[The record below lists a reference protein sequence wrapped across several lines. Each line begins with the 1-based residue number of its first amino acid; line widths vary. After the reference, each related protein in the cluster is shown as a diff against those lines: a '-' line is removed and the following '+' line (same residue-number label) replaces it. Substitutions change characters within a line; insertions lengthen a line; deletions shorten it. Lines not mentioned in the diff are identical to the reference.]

1 MLNASKLKSFL
12 ELALANVPE
21 IKQSFRVIQDEDVA
35 KFTRAVTSS
44 GGNIVIVGVLPS
56 MGLDF
61 QNLDNFRHN
70 NKMQLF
76 ILQKYDTTSGEEAL
90 MQLFDDIAAVVLKF
104 EAWMFLES
112 DKFPCPPIF
121 KEIKFETFTA
131 DPVSNYF
138 GFCGYMIQFQLK
150 TK

>member
-12 ELALANVPE
+12 ELAKQNVPE
-21 IKQSFRVIQDEDVA
+21 LKQTFRVIQDEDVA
-35 KFTRAVTSS
+35 NFTREVTSS
-44 GGNIVIVGVLPS
+44 GGNIVLIGVLPS
-56 MGLDF
+56 VALDF
-61 QNLDNFRHN
+61 KNLDNFRHR
-70 NKMQLF
+70 NKMQFF
-76 ILQKYDTTSGEEAL
+76 ILKKYDVKGSEEDL
-90 MQLFDDIAAVVLKF
+90 MQLFDDTAAVVLKF

-121 KEIKFETFTA
+121 KSIKFETFSA

-138 GFCGYMIQFQLK
+138 GFCGYMIQFDLK